1 MDTLAAIA
9 SRRSVARTVGP
20 APDHTHVERLLDAAV
35 RAPTHHLTQPWR
47 FIVLTDDALAALGD
61 VLAESASDA
70 GTNVEAA
77 RRLPTLA
84 PVVVVVVGRAGQD
97 HHVPAS
103 DDHYAV
109 GAAMQNLLLAA
120 HATGLGAMIRTGVHA
135 TSGRVRDH
143 LGVKPDEQIAGFVYL
158 GHVPDGEERPPSPRT
173 AARDLTE
180 WRGSG
185 GGRREGAATSAPA
198 QPHGGVEAAAGVIP

>member
-9 SRRSVARTVGP
+9 SRRSVARTDGP
-20 APDHTHVERLLDAAV
+20 APERAHVERLLDAAV

-47 FIVLTDDALAALGD
+47 FVVLAGDALAALGD
-61 VLAESASDA
+61 VLADSARDA

-84 PVVVVVVGRAGQD
+84 PLVVVVIGRAGQD

-135 TSGRVRDH
+135 TSERVRDH
-143 LGVKPDEQIAGFVYL
+143 LGVKPDEQLAGFVYL
-158 GHVPDGEERPPSPRT
+158 GRVPDGDTRPPSPRT
-173 AARDLTE
+173 ASRDLTE
-180 WRGSG
+180 WRDGD
-185 GGRREGAATSAPA
+185 GR
-198 QPHGGVEAAAGVIP
+198 